1 MNKMPVID
9 MTATGRKIR
18 DLRVAAGI
26 SVGDLQAAL
35 GFANPQSIYKWQR
48 GDGMPS
54 MKTPLRCGAVAPMEV
69 VSFGGHKTLTYF

>member
-1 MNKMPVID
+1 MNKVPVIN

-26 SVGDLQAAL
+26 SVRELQAAL

-54 MKTPLRCGAVAPMEV
+54 IDNLVVIAAV
-69 VSFGGHKTLTYF
+69 FGVKVDDILIVQ